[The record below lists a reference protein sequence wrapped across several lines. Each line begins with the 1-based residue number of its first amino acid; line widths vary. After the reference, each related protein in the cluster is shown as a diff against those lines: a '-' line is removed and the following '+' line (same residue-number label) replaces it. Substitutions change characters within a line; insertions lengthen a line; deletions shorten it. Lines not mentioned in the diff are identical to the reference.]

1 MVRSTKR
8 ALTPVEP
15 THDEE
20 SKKIMSTAQTEADAK
35 LMTDLATT
43 GGDHQPPGKRTT
55 PAHAQVL
62 TGDFRIAAI
71 GRPRA

>member
-15 THDEE
+15 THAEE

-35 LMTDLATT
+35 LMTDGATT
-43 GGDHQPPGKRTT
+43 GDDHHQASGP
-55 PAHAQVL
+55 
-62 TGDFRIAAI
+62 
-71 GRPRA
+71 RPRTRRFSRVTSGLRPYRAP